1 MERRLERLHYS
12 DQLEQDTLI
21 KDIDELIKY
30 LDDPDRDE
38 PVILNQ
44 DEINLIIDALVFYK
58 EMNTH

>member
-1 MERRLERLHYS
+1 M
-12 DQLEQDTLI
+12 I

-38 PVILNQ
+38 PVQLNQ
-44 DEINLIIDALVFYK
+44 DEINTIIDALVFYK